1 MYMKLKIGSNKYLK
15 RFCGVHKKTFNI
27 MVKVLESLYDNLHI
41 KGGRPSKSSI
51 KKKLLMT
58 LIYLRA
64 YSTYFAIGT

>member
-1 MYMKLKIGSNKYLK
+1 MYMKLKIGSNKHLK

-51 KKKLLMT
+51 
-58 LIYLRA
+58 
-64 YSTYFAIGT
+64 